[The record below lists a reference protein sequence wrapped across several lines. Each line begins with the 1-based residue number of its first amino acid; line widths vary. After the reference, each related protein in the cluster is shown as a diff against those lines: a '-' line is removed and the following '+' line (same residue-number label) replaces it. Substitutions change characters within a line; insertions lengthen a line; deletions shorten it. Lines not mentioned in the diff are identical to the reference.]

1 MVEMVVEG
9 VVHGGQGGRGRCRGD
24 AIKRKKIVKDGMVL
38 EVVKFDFFQW

>member
-24 AIKRKKIVKDGMVL
+24 VIKRKKIVKGWNDVRGG
-38 EVVKFDFFQW
+38 KI